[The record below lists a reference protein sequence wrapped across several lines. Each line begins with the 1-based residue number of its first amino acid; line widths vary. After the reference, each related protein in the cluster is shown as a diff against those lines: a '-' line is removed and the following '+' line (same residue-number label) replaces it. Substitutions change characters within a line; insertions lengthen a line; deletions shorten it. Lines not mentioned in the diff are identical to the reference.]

1 MIRVFIF
8 FALALA
14 GALGAAWLADRPGS
28 VTVDWQGYYAEIG
41 VGPALIALGV
51 LVVLAMIG
59 WTIVRTIMRS
69 PDITSRFFQRRRK
82 DKGYAALSRGLIA
95 LGSGDA
101 KLARKLGL
109 DAERMLSGEPAT
121 QLLLAQTAQL
131 SGSQDE
137 ARGRFERMMLNEE
150 TRLLGLHGLYIE
162 ATRHDE
168 PVAARHYAEEA
179 VKLSPGL
186 AWAGKAL
193 LGYQATAT
201 DWEASLKTLESNFNA
216 KLIDKKTYRRHKA
229 ALMTAR
235 ASELEQGE
243 PDRARVLSLEAHG
256 LAPDLVPAAVV
267 SGRLLTRRG
276 DIRKAAKVLET
287 TWKKIPHPDIAEAYA
302 HVRTGDSAR
311 DRMKRVSSLAAIR
324 PNHAEG
330 ALAIARVA
338 IDGQEFAEARKS
350 LKKVLRSEPTQRAF
364 LMMAELEEAEH
375 GDRGRVREWL
385 SRAVHAPRDY
395 TWIADGVERETWA
408 PVSPV
413 SGKLDAFEW
422 RQPQTALSAP
432 VQDIDESLI
441 DALEPLPAP
450 IQQTPVEKP
459 PVETASTD
467 DIEDKSTASSKE
479 DPKAAIAEKPVMS
492 AVDEQSESKTET
504 AAPIEGEIITSKD
517 SSEKPGESAPGPVA
531 EASSSGS
538 VGVDEKKT
546 GSEETPANVVASV
559 TEQTPVLDK
568 SKVLGSQAAAAK
580 PKPVDFP
587 LKQAPDDPG
596 PAVADEKIAKNG
608 FGVQPIRP
616 PQETA
621 T

>member
-14 GALGAAWLADRPGS
+14 GALGAAWLADRPG
-28 VTVDWQGYYAEIG
+28 TVAVNWQGYYAEIG
-41 VGPALIALGV
+41 VGPALIVIGV
-51 LVVLAMIG
+51 LVVLAMIA
-59 WTIVRTIMRS
+59 WTILRTILRT

-82 DKGYAALSRGLIA
+82 DKGYAALSKGLIA

-109 DAERMLSGEPAT
+109 DAERMLSGEPAA

-137 ARGRFERMMLNEE
+137 ARGRFERMMLDDE

-168 PVAARHYAEEA
+168 PIAARHYAEEA

-193 LGYQATAT
+193 LGYQATAS
-201 DWEASLKTLESNFNA
+201 DWEAALQTLESNFNA
-216 KLIDKKTYRRHKA
+216 RLIDKKTYRRHKA
-229 ALMTAR
+229 VLMTAR
-235 ASELEQGE
+235 AEQLEQGE
-243 PDRARVLSLEAHG
+243 PERARVLALEAHG
-256 LAPDLVPAAVV
+256 LAPDLVPAAVIA
-267 SGRLLTRRG
+267 GRLLTRRG
-276 DIRKAAKVLET
+276 DIRKASKVLES
-287 TWKKIPHPDIAEAYA
+287 TWKKIPHPDIADAYA

-311 DRMKRVSSLAAIR
+311 DRIKRVHTLAGIR

-338 IDGQEFAEARKS
+338 IEGQDFAEARKS

-385 SRAVHAPRDY
+385 SRAVHAPRDHA
-395 TWIADGVERETWA
+395 WIADGVERETWA

-422 RQPQTALSAP
+422 SQPQTALAGP
-432 VQDIDESLI
+432 AQEIDESLI
-441 DALEPLPAP
+441 EALDPLPAP
-450 IQQTPVEKP
+450 AEPEPEQEPVVATVEIQPDVEIAAASPAPV
-459 PVETASTD
+459 
-467 DIEDKSTASSKE
+467 
-479 DPKAAIAEKPVMS
+479 
-492 AVDEQSESKTET
+492 KTEGSEAT
-504 AAPIEGEIITSKD
+504 RERDTIEAGRDAPIEGEIVDAKSNSGA
-517 SSEKPGESAPGPVA
+517 SSDKPDAPAEDVA
-531 EASSSGS
+531 EPAAEEGE
-538 VGVDEKKT
+538 EKKAVD
-546 GSEETPANVVASV
+546 GSASNIAAP
-559 TEQTPVLDK
+559 ETPVLDK
-568 SKVLGSQAAAAK
+568 KKVLGAQAAK

-596 PAVADEKIAKNG
+596 PAVTDEKVAKNG
-608 FGVQPIRP
+608 FGVKPIRP

-621 T
+621 S

>member
-41 VGPALIALGV
+41 VGPALIAIGV
-51 LVVLAMIG
+51 LVVLAMIA
-59 WTIVRTIMRS
+59 WTILRTILRT

-82 DKGYAALSRGLIA
+82 DKGYAALSKGLIA

-109 DAERMLSGEPAT
+109 DAERMLSGEPAA

-137 ARGRFERMMLNEE
+137 ARGRFERMMLDDE

-168 PVAARHYAEEA
+168 PIAARHYAEEA

-193 LGYQATAT
+193 LGYQATAS
-201 DWEASLKTLESNFNA
+201 DWEAALQTLESNFNA

-229 ALMTAR
+229 VLMTAR
-235 ASELEQGE
+235 AEELEQGE
-243 PDRARVLSLEAHG
+243 PDRARILSLEAHG
-256 LAPDLVPAAVV
+256 LAPDLVPAAVIA
-267 SGRLLTRRG
+267 GRLLTRRG
-276 DIRKAAKVLET
+276 DIRKASKVLES

-311 DRMKRVSSLAAIR
+311 DRMKRVHTLAGIR

-338 IDGQEFAEARKS
+338 MEGQEFAEARKS

-422 RQPQTALSAP
+422 SQPQTALTGLA
-432 VQDIDESLI
+432 QEIDESLI
-441 DALEPLPAP
+441 DALDPLPAP
-450 IQQTPVEKP
+450 PEPEQKPV
-459 PVETASTD
+459 VETVDVKQEAEITVEPSGKGDESGTPPEQGASTAPID
-467 DIEDKSTASSKE
+467 GEI
-479 DPKAAIAEKPVMS
+479 
-492 AVDEQSESKTET
+492 VDAKTE
-504 AAPIEGEIITSKD
+504 
-517 SSEKPGESAPGPVA
+517 ESASPGKADEPA
-531 EASSSGS
+531 ASEAAGQTAD
-538 VGVDEKKT
+538 GKDEKKKDIDGT
-546 GSEETPANVVASV
+546 APGITASE
-559 TEQTPVLDK
+559 TPVLDK
-568 SKVLGSQAAAAK
+568 KKVLGAQAAK

-596 PAVADEKIAKNG
+596 PSAGDEKVAKNG
-608 FGVQPIRP
+608 FGVKPITP

-621 T
+621 S